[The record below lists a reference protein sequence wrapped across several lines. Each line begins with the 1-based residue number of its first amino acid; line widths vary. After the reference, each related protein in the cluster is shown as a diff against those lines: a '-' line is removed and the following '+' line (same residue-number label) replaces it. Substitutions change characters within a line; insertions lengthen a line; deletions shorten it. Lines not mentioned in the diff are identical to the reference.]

1 MSRELNVYST
11 NPEWL
16 APEAFVDA
24 LRAYGLE
31 AEWISD
37 DSWSPGEEIPW
48 HSGRLKAPDGD
59 TLYLSEMT
67 LEDEEKEAVKEQA
80 EALGPAA
87 EATVANL
94 KTVYRLQG
102 DGPLLAAALQAAAK
116 TGPSVIL
123 DPGADQVWHRPDPN
137 APWEA

>member
-16 APEAFVDA
+16 PPEAFVDA
-24 LRAYGLE
+24 LRAYGLD

-48 HSGRLKAPDGD
+48 RSGRLKAPDGD

-67 LEDEEKEAVKEQA
+67 LEDDEREAVQEQA

-94 KTVYRLQG
+94 KTVYRL
-102 DGPLLAAALQAAAK
+102 
-116 TGPSVIL
+116 
-123 DPGADQVWHRPDPN
+123 
-137 APWEA
+137 